1 MIFGVPETSVRLRG
15 LDPRAEIRELPTSPM
30 GDHDIYM
37 ANPYA
42 NRSPVPYSSDLG
54 LLPSK

>member
-30 GDHDIYM
+30 GDHDLHSEYK
-37 ANPYA
+37 
-42 NRSPVPYSSDLG
+42 RSPVPYSMLR
-54 LLPSK
+54 LT